1 MTNIWQFQH
10 RVSERLLH
18 WGLFSTVLGFMMM
31 RGNMFWRAMGWQFIG
46 WGLIDALIALFG
58 QSASQSRIDSYPNPG
73 LVEVKAKESKNLRR
87 LLWINAG
94 LDVLYV
100 LGGQSL
106 MKRDAGDGAKHGTGL
121 GIVLQG
127 AFLFFFDVYHALVT
141 PDDE

>member
-1 MTNIWQFQH
+1 MTNIWQFQN
-10 RVSERLLH
+10 RVSERLLN

-31 RGNMFWRAMGWQFIG
+31 RGNTFWRAVGWQFIG
-46 WGLIDALIALFG
+46 WGLIDALIALLG
-58 QSASQSRIDSYPNPG
+58 QTAAQSRIDSYPNPG
-73 LVEVKAKESKNLRR
+73 LGEVKIKEAKNLRR

-100 LGGQSL
+100 LGGRSL
-106 MKRDAGDGAKHGTGL
+106 IRRDSGDGARHGMGF

-127 AFLFFFDVYHALVT
+127 AFLFFFDVYHALAN